1 MTQRGLYDRSVH
13 DALGFVR
20 ALDPASPDTFA
31 RRTMPRTEIASAA
44 GAATP
49 TTGKLL
55 VAEMHFEVG
64 DLVTGI
70 AFVTGTTAAVTPT
83 SGFVALYD
91 ADGVLLGQSAD
102 FAATAMAAST
112 AYTKNLASAYTIKR
126 PGRHHVAWCVAAGTM
141 PTLLGAVCAPPV
153 ATGERSPA
161 RESTSATYTTTA
173 PAVLPAMSNRLDLPY
188 FVAV

>member
-20 ALDPASPDTFA
+20 ALDPASPDTFV
-31 RRTMPRTEIASAA
+31 RRNMPRTEVASAA

-55 VAEMHFEVG
+55 VSEMHFEAG
-64 DLVTGI
+64 DVVTSIG
-70 AFVTGTTAAVTPT
+70 FVTGTTAAVTPT

-91 ADGVLLGQSAD
+91 SAGALLAQSAD

-112 AYTKNLASAYTIKR
+112 AYTKALAAAYTIKKG
-126 PGRHHVAWCVAAGTM
+126 GRHYVAWCVAAGTM
-141 PTLLGAVCAPPV
+141 PTLIGCVCAPAI

-173 PAVLPAMSNRLDLPY
+173 PATLPAMSNRLDLPY